1 MGSECSADERET
13 RYMSF
18 HQAIYAIE
26 NDIKK
31 EIDNPN
37 LTNKKYMPFGLVN
50 QGLCQKY
57 KFLLKENFDKDEA
70 RNTQFD
76 YKCLAKNDENRDFS
90 YINPRFEFNF
100 PSQFIF
106 INKDF
111 MDVIRDNIKE
121 KYKNHLMTNFDTII
135 GGGCL
140 IMRDPRDKKDENPFR
155 YIILYNEIKENKGNE
170 IDFFLFIKDREK
182 RNSAVNYILEHN
194 LLNFFKKIEYNYK
207 DEYKKV
213 SNENKKEIGYIVRC
227 SEISRVEAYI
237 SKMEQKKKNELNISK
252 PKRSMSV
259 KTKIQARIIPQNNN
273 EPNIKNNPIN
283 IFSNPIQNNMQNIRM
298 SFNQNQRR

>member
-1 MGSECSADERET
+1 MGSECSPDERET

-76 YKCLAKNDENRDFS
+76 YKFLAKNNENRDFS
-90 YINPRFEFNF
+90 YINPRFEFIF

-121 KYKNHLMTNFDTII
+121 KYKNHLMTNFDIII

-170 IDFFLFIKDREK
+170 IDFFLFI
-182 RNSAVNYILEHN
+182 
-194 LLNFFKKIEYNYK
+194 
-207 DEYKKV
+207 
-213 SNENKKEIGYIVRC
+213 NK
-227 SEISRVEAYI
+227 
-237 SKMEQKKKNELNISK
+237 
-252 PKRSMSV
+252 
-259 KTKIQARIIPQNNN
+259 
-273 EPNIKNNPIN
+273 
-283 IFSNPIQNNMQNIRM
+283 
-298 SFNQNQRR
+298 